1 MCNYF
6 LELSKTNK
14 NNDYINR
21 QFESNEFYYN
31 IFNRLNNT
39 KREINYNSNLSKT
52 QINNLKKYI
61 KSKPFKVCD
70 TDKNVGLAVL
80 SNKLYDS
87 LVIKELSNNEV
98 YEEFSNDQNLEYN
111 KDSFCIF
118 MNGDI
123 VDLKSKGFISKRLG
137 DALFID
143 KKTETFG
150 TFRLLMKL
158 HKDKFSSR
166 AVINN
171 RSHFTWKLSLLIE
184 RVLRPFVEG
193 MFSFLKDSQHLM
205 QDLNNLK
212 FDPNK
217 VKLVSADFINMYPS
231 IDQNDL
237 IDKIIDFLN
246 TKKFK
251 CKDFCLKGF
260 KFILQFLFKYNY
272 FVYKKKIYRQKN
284 GITMGTKCGPSLA
297 NIYVHIFEILV
308 QNTYSTSIL
317 FYRRFIDDLFMIIL
331 SNFDLSILNNCFQN
345 LKLTFSEEEIVNYL
359 DLNISIC
366 KLTNKICF
374 SLYTKSTNTFSY
386 LLVTSNHKK
395 SIFKNIIKGL
405 LIRIKRICTNYS
417 DFLFFSFKL
426 KNHLLNRGYSSKLFN
441 RIFNIINK
449 CKREDLLPY
458 KNKKAIDFNNKIY
471 LKLSYDNSCDFI
483 KPIIKSSFIE
493 CLKIKKEFIDIDLKF
508 LNYNQPSLSSLL
520 LHFRDNLNFLN
531 SCNYKICSNLNCNTC
546 YFSNSNYFINL
557 NNFKLPILINSSCNT
572 KNSIYII
579 ECKLCNSYY
588 IGESGKEFKDR
599 FYKHIYSIKNF
610 IPYKKYTP
618 VAIHFNLKYHN
629 FKEHLKF
636 YIYDTIKPCIQD
648 EFYDQLTLKSIYKE
662 RRHNLE
668 NIVYNFFKSFNMN
681 TMNYYLPNLKYIR
694 YDDQIYESYERN
706 Y

>member
-308 QNTYSTSIL
+308 QNTYSTTIL
-317 FYRRFIDDLFMIIL
+317 FYR
-331 SNFDLSILNNCFQN
+331 
-345 LKLTFSEEEIVNYL
+345 
-359 DLNISIC
+359 
-366 KLTNKICF
+366 
-374 SLYTKSTNTFSY
+374 
-386 LLVTSNHKK
+386 
-395 SIFKNIIKGL
+395 
-405 LIRIKRICTNYS
+405 
-417 DFLFFSFKL
+417 
-426 KNHLLNRGYSSKLFN
+426 
-441 RIFNIINK
+441 
-449 CKREDLLPY
+449 
-458 KNKKAIDFNNKIY
+458 
-471 LKLSYDNSCDFI
+471 
-483 KPIIKSSFIE
+483 
-493 CLKIKKEFIDIDLKF
+493 
-508 LNYNQPSLSSLL
+508 
-520 LHFRDNLNFLN
+520 
-531 SCNYKICSNLNCNTC
+531 
-546 YFSNSNYFINL
+546 
-557 NNFKLPILINSSCNT
+557 
-572 KNSIYII
+572 
-579 ECKLCNSYY
+579 
-588 IGESGKEFKDR
+588 
-599 FYKHIYSIKNF
+599 
-610 IPYKKYTP
+610 
-618 VAIHFNLKYHN
+618 
-629 FKEHLKF
+629 
-636 YIYDTIKPCIQD
+636 
-648 EFYDQLTLKSIYKE
+648 
-662 RRHNLE
+662 
-668 NIVYNFFKSFNMN
+668 
-681 TMNYYLPNLKYIR
+681 
-694 YDDQIYESYERN
+694 
-706 Y
+706 